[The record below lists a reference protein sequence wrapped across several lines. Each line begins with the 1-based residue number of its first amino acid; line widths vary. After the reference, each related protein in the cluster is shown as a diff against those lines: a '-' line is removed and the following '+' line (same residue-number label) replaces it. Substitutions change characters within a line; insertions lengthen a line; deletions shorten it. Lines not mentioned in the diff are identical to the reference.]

1 MIPIFPK
8 FKPIETADREA
19 LEGYFREHP
28 PVVSEF
34 TFTNLFGWQKVHNYQ
49 VSKYKNG
56 FLLLRESG
64 EKLSFL
70 QPLVTGDPVG
80 VVQTCFGYLQEKTGL
95 PAIERA
101 GEDFIAASAWDD
113 SQFVL
118 SEDRDNFD
126 YLYDAGELTELAGEK
141 FHDKKNLLN
150 QFLKKYQYRYQN
162 LTPELVPEC
171 LKFKKEWCEER
182 DCEKIEGLKQ
192 EHCAVRQMLKNFHA
206 LSSEGGIIRIG
217 EKIVALTLGERLNND
232 TMVIHVE
239 KAKNG
244 IIGLYQAI
252 NWEFLKNQA
261 QDFAFVNREQDLGVE
276 GLRRAKMSYNPVR
289 LIKKY
294 RITPPLP
301 SSSLPREEE
310 LEWKKRI
317 SKISR

>member
-8 FKPIETADREA
+8 FKPIELTNREV

-28 PVVSEF
+28 PLVSEF
-34 TFTNLFGWQKVHNYQ
+34 TFTNLFGWRKIQNYQ
-49 VSKYKNG
+49 VSKYRDG
-56 FLLLRESG
+56 FLVLKEF
-64 EKLSFL
+64 KAKISFL
-70 QPLVTGDPVG
+70 QPLTTGNQAEA
-80 VVQTCFGYLQEKTGL
+80 VQACFGYLKEKTEF

-101 GEDFIAASAWDD
+101 GEDFIAAGAWDD
-113 SQFVL
+113 SQFVI

-126 YLYDAGELTELAGEK
+126 YLYDTKELTELAGEK

-171 LKFKKEWCEER
+171 LRFEHEWCEDR
-182 DCEKIEGLKQ
+182 DCEKIEGLSHEK
-192 EHCAVRQMLKNFHA
+192 CAVLEMLNNFHS
-206 LSSEGGIIRIG
+206 LSSKGGIIRIA

-232 TMVIHVE
+232 TMVIHAE

-244 IIGLYQAI
+244 ITGLYQAI

-261 QDFAFVNREQDLGVE
+261 QDFRFVNREQDLGVE

-289 LIKKY
+289 LIKKH
-294 RITPPLP
+294 RITQ
-301 SSSLPREEE
+301 R
-310 LEWKKRI
+310 
-317 SKISR
+317 